1 MRRLIL
7 LRHAKSAYPD
17 GVSDH
22 ERPLAPR
29 GQRDVPTMGKEMAR
43 RGLQPDHVVVSTAKR
58 TRETFALI
66 EPYLGRHTSHY
77 ERAVYEAPIDAILRV
92 IYGIGPEVSTLM
104 LIGHNPGLE
113 RTASYLVEGGGTV
126 ATPLAD
132 KFPTAGLV
140 VIDFDI
146 EQWSEVKAHRGRL
159 ALFLTPKLLRKLP
172 DHTVP

>member
-29 GQRDVPTMGKEMAR
+29 GQRDAPIMGKEMAR
-43 RGLQPDHVVVSTAKR
+43 RGLQPDHVVISTARR
-58 TRETFALI
+58 TRETFTLI
-66 EPYLGRHTSHY
+66 EPFLGRHTSHY

-92 IYGIGPEVSTLM
+92 IRGVEPQVSSLM
-104 LIGHNPGLE
+104 IIGHNPGLE
-113 RTASYLVEGGGTV
+113 RMASHLVEGGGTV
-126 ATPLAD
+126 ATPLDD
-132 KFPTAGLV
+132 KFPTAGLA

-146 EQWSEVKAHRGRL
+146 TQWNEVKAHRGKL
-159 ALFLTPKLLRKLP
+159 ALFLTPKLLRGP
-172 DHTVP
+172 SDHTLP

>member
-22 ERPLAPR
+22 ERPLAAR
-29 GQRDVPTMGKEMAR
+29 GQRDVPIMGKEMAR
-43 RGLQPDHVVVSTAKR
+43 RGLQPDHVVISTARR
-58 TRETFALI
+58 TRETFTLI
-66 EPYLGRHTSHY
+66 EPFLGGHTAQY

-92 IYGIGPEVSTLM
+92 IRAIGPQVSSLM
-104 LIGHNPGLE
+104 VIGHNPGLE
-113 RTASYLVEGGGTV
+113 RTASHLVEGGGTA

-132 KFPTAGLV
+132 KFPTTGLA

-146 EQWSEVKAHRGRL
+146 ARWNEVKAHHGKL
-159 ALFLTPKLLRKLP
+159 ALFLTPKLLRNLP
-172 DHTVP
+172 DHAVR